1 MKRLLPLLLGWF
13 ALLGHSQIVT
23 TSPVVVQTDSKN
35 IVVTFHADKGNK
47 GLAGLTADAAVYAHT
62 GVITD
67 QSTGPGDWKYDTD
80 WLDNSPKYKM
90 TYVGPDTWSLTI
102 PSIDSFYGIPAGE
115 NVEKLMF
122 VFRDATGSREGKTE
136 AGGDIS
142 VPVYPS
148 GFRVVIST
156 DPEGSV
162 VRGDGKVIFT
172 VNATAAADIRLY
184 VKGSASTIATG
195 SSTMSV
201 TGSHVFSSVGSYT
214 VVAEATPAAGG
225 QTVTSTV
232 TLVRLGASQK
242 LDYPGGVPRMG
253 AVRQADGSVIFC
265 IAAPGKESM
274 VLVPSWNGYNVS
286 ADLQMNYHDYQGHRY
301 FWTTVSGLAPDTDH
315 IYYYLADGT
324 TAVGDPYAR
333 LVLDP
338 WSDKYIPSSVF
349 PDMPQYPVGS
359 VPEGLP
365 LAVYNSS
372 ADDYDWQVTDFKGVK
387 PSQLVIYEL
396 LIRDFTG
403 TEGQANA
410 EGTVAGVISKLDYL
424 ESLGINAIEL
434 MPVMEFNG
442 NNSWGYNTN
451 FYFAPDKAYGTP
463 DDYRRLV
470 DECHSRGIA
479 VILDI
484 VFNQSDGLHPWY
496 QLYPASENPFYNA
509 SAPHAYSVLND
520 WKQENPLV
528 EQQWID
534 AVKYWLTAY
543 NVDGFRFDLVKGLG
557 DSDSYGATY
566 NAASNT
572 WSGVTDSRTNAYN
585 QSRIDRMK
593 RIHDAIKSVRPDA
606 YFINEDLAFAEEENA
621 LAANGQLNWANLN
634 YPSINY
640 EYGVATDQANLNR
653 FYAPLDSER
662 KWGSTVS
669 YMESHDEE
677 RVAYAIENYTGSVSA
692 TNTIKKS
699 EELTMRR
706 LGSIAAQMLVSPGAH
721 MIWQFQEFGADQT
734 TKNESGNDTSPKNV
748 VWSYLDNE
756 YRAGLRKSYAD
767 ILAVR
772 KNNPELFADS
782 VETSMDCNFIS
793 VGLKSIVLT
802 SGTKQLVLM
811 VNSNANNYA
820 RSFELPAA
828 ASHDASDYH
837 LLAASHGQTPSVSAD
852 RKVSL
857 RGCGFALFGT
867 GDISGISDVPV
878 ADTASVTVYATES
891 GDIVVEGDYR
901 TLSVFDIAGRSVGRT
916 SLPAGVYIVRVDS
929 RSFKIAVP

>member
-1 MKRLLPLLLGWF
+1 M
-13 ALLGHSQIVT
+13 
-23 TSPVVVQTDSKN
+23 
-35 IVVTFHADKGNK
+35 
-47 GLAGLTADAAVYAHT
+47 
-62 GVITD
+62 
-67 QSTGPGDWKYDTD
+67 
-80 WLDNSPKYKM
+80 
-90 TYVGPDTWSLTI
+90 
-102 PSIDSFYGIPAGE
+102 
-115 NVEKLMF
+115 
-122 VFRDATGSREGKTE
+122 
-136 AGGDIS
+136 
-142 VPVYPS
+142 
-148 GFRVVIST
+148 
-156 DPEGSV
+156 
-162 VRGDGKVIFT
+162 
-172 VNATAAADIRLY
+172 
-184 VKGSASTIATG
+184 
-195 SSTMSV
+195 
-201 TGSHVFSSVGSYT
+201 
-214 VVAEATPAAGG
+214 
-225 QTVTSTV
+225 
-232 TLVRLGASQK
+232 
-242 LDYPGGVPRMG
+242 
-253 AVRQADGSVIFC
+253 
-265 IAAPGKESM
+265 
-274 VLVPSWNGYNVS
+274 
-286 ADLQMNYHDYQGHRY
+286 
-301 FWTTVSGLAPDTDH
+301 
-315 IYYYLADGT
+315 
-324 TAVGDPYAR
+324 
-333 LVLDP
+333 
-338 WSDKYIPSSVF
+338 
-349 PDMPQYPVGS
+349 
-359 VPEGLP
+359 
-365 LAVYNSS
+365 
-372 ADDYDWQVTDFKGVK
+372 
-387 PSQLVIYEL
+387 
-396 LIRDFTG
+396 
-403 TEGQANA
+403 
-410 EGTVAGVISKLDYL
+410 
-424 ESLGINAIEL
+424 
-434 MPVMEFNG
+434 
-442 NNSWGYNTN
+442 
-451 FYFAPDKAYGTP
+451 
-463 DDYRRLV
+463 
-470 DECHSRGIA
+470 
-479 VILDI
+479 
-484 VFNQSDGLHPWY
+484 
-496 QLYPASENPFYNA
+496 
-509 SAPHAYSVLND
+509 LND

-878 ADTASVTVYATES
+878 ADTAGVTVYATES